1 MTNRFLGF
9 SKDSRLITVYKNED
23 YMYQFNNAVVGIQ
36 LSRSAKGNLN
46 QLVGIVRYPPQ
57 DIWNKTIK
65 RGWKYY
71 ELRSNDLFYFKE
83 VEVWSSS
90 KYNASIENWDA
101 NTTAFPQTDYILY
114 YRRPFTSAISVTVDY
129 PSKYLFYTY
138 AQLGRVMFG
147 QQQSGGGYKN
157 STAYKTSSHY
167 LWGDEG
173 GTNSESSSFKE
184 YLIKLTTVNTKALG
198 SASTTNNYSDNTTT
212 VYGTQSRTYKI
223 SLLNN
228 KYTVDFK
235 EAPKLTFVRG
245 NTYVFNLLDNT
256 TNGNNLIITTS
267 SIGGNNNGVF
277 TTGVT
282 GSGTKN
288 VSFTVPTGT
297 ATPTVLYYQSNSNPN
312 LGNVIFIVDNH
323 TEVTTN
329 TTTRSITTT
338 TVNNYRVVYD
348 CNRFFVTGAGTT
360 GANGEYVKNGAEWVY
375 NTNYKLKKNGDNW
388 ELLLNTDVLYSSSTT
403 NPFDNTLPSVSG
415 WTVSTGTAPSP
426 TVTIRTPKLQYSR
439 AIAYSERPLREG
451 IRLYF
456 GMTKYSDK
464 SFLLRRKLLNTY
476 QKAYEVNEEALFNI
490 FKNISQYHL
499 LKTSGDS
506 YLNTITEVKNLA
518 DWTTI
523 TNEGGIFP
531 TTNNN
536 FVDYVLKNTT
546 KTVYNDLYPLNFDVD
561 SDATVDDL
569 SDKARPMI
577 TSASIINY
585 YDTKERYNVR
595 LKFSAKISMTHVT
608 NVITSGFRL
617 YENTK
622 LGRVRMQTTGT
633 VVAITSEGDYVHTI
647 QLTGTASQVPDITS
661 SLVPT
666 NGFHNYGTLLKNNNK
681 FYKLYSISAP
691 AANSVTGVFIG
702 KTAPAVNS
710 VWELIYPTDEDD
722 FLYETKNVNNS
733 AAATKDFSFTITPM
747 TNMNILK
754 KINPLTS
761 GNIKGSPYYSLE
773 YVINSVK
780 DFIYGLNEDDLSSVA
795 TNDPQRVEI
804 VSEFDHV
811 MMRNLIGRPEV
822 LTTTFSNN
830 NTFTIEFGYVTN
842 STYYTKFFGE
852 NKNKTV
858 LTGSPTKEQFVLK
871 ANGVIQTINTVSINA
886 GKVQIVTTNNQ
897 TATDAF
903 KLSYYPFNQIE
914 SFVTTSA
921 FGANLNNQT
930 STVNNLNY
938 VYNTNANG
946 IMTNLLTTASTN
958 SPASNQSGTS
968 ISIANGT
975 GVASVMMTDKFK
987 TSIKAAVVP
996 AGSGNWN
1003 KTLDDSYILNTS
1015 ERPSYKV
1022 YSVSGGTGTGMKV
1035 QLSILKTG
1043 NIAPSTLNLDTDIFV
1058 DIIDQGS
1065 GYADGDV
1072 VVLEEV
1078 TISGTRSL
1086 GNNLYLATNGTS
1098 TGVTDMIIQI
1108 VGTEFNVFSTGTGW
1122 ETENGKTVTVT
1133 DGTDTDTFTLNVK
1146 KMNLT
1151 LHVPDASKNL
1161 RNGLGITAER
1171 FVDKTLTLV

>member
-23 YMYQFNNAVVGIQ
+23 YMYQFNNSVIGIQ
-36 LSRSAKGNLN
+36 LTRSAKGNLN

-57 DIWNKTIK
+57 DIWNKTTK

-83 VEVWSSS
+83 VEVWSSA
-90 KYNASIENWDA
+90 KYNSTIENWDA
-101 NTTAFPQTDYILY
+101 NTTAFPQSDYILY
-114 YRRPFTSAISVTVDY
+114 YKRPFTSAISVEVDY

-147 QQQSGGGYKN
+147 QQQSGGGYQN

-173 GTNSESSSFKE
+173 GNNTESSSFKE
-184 YLIKLTTVNTKALG
+184 YLITTTNINTKARG
-198 SASTTNNYSDNTTT
+198 SASNTTNYADNTTT
-212 VYGTQSRTYKI
+212 VFGPKTRDYIVR
-223 SLLNN
+223 LVNN
-228 KYTVDFK
+228 KYAVDTVS
-235 EAPKLTFVRG
+235 APKLTLVRG
-245 NTYVFNLLDNT
+245 NTYVFKLNDVST
-256 TNGNNLIITTS
+256 DGNNIIITTS
-267 SIGGNNNGVF
+267 SIGGNNNGIF
-277 TTGVT
+277 TSGVT

-288 VSFTVPTGT
+288 LTFTVPTGT
-297 ATPTVLYYQSNSNPN
+297 STPTVLYYQSNTNPN
-312 LGNVIFIVDNH
+312 LGNALFIVDNH
-323 TEVTTN
+323 TEVSTSSSTT
-329 TTTRSITTT
+329 ILTTT

-375 NTNYKLKKNGDNW
+375 DTNYKLKKNGDNW
-388 ELLLNTDVLYSSSTT
+388 ELLFNTDVLYESSTT

-415 WTVSTGTAPSP
+415 WSTNTGAVPVP

-439 AIAYSERPLREG
+439 AMAYSERPLREG

-464 SFLLRRKLLNTY
+464 SFLLRRKLMNAY
-476 QKAYEVNEEALFNI
+476 QKAYEVDEEALFNI

-499 LKTSGDS
+499 LKTAGDS

-518 DWTTI
+518 DWTAI

-531 TTNNN
+531 VVNNN
-536 FVDYVLKNTT
+536 FVDYVLKHTT

-561 SDATVDDL
+561 SDTTVDNL

-585 YDTKERYNVR
+585 YDTKERYNIR

-617 YENTK
+617 YENTRM
-622 LGRVRMQTTGT
+622 GRVRMQTIGT
-633 VVAITSEGDYVHTI
+633 VVAITSSGDYVHTI
-647 QLTGTASQVPDITS
+647 QLTGTASQVPDIMS

-681 FYKLYSISAP
+681 YYRLYNITVQE
-691 AANSVTGVFIG
+691 ANNVTGVFIG

-842 STYYTKFFGE
+842 STYYTTFFGE

-858 LTGSPTKEQFVLK
+858 LSGSPTKEQFVLK

-903 KLSYYPFNQIE
+903 KLSYYPFNQVE

-930 STVNNLNY
+930 ATVNNLNY

-975 GVASVMMTDKFK
+975 GVASVMLTDKFK

-1043 NIAPSTLNLDTDIFV
+1043 NIGASTLNLDTDIFV

-1078 TISGTRSL
+1078 TVSGTRTL
-1086 GNNLYLATNGTS
+1086 GTNLYLATNGTS
-1098 TGVTDMIIQI
+1098 AGVTDMIIQI
-1108 VGTEFNVFSTGTGW
+1108 VGEEFNVFSTGTGW

-1171 FVDKTLTLV
+1171 FVDKTLTLA